1 MKTKSKALLLSLCA
15 VLLVAATVLGT
26 IAWLTAQDSVTNTFT
41 VGNVKIDLKEPQTD
55 KFGQYFYYKND
66 SDKYTDETK
75 DGVLAGGVVTSN
87 EWDDLVIVNTNSYT
101 LRPGQEYAKEPHIIL
116 DDASENCYYF
126 VKIDNQ
132 LKDIEHGTFEGE
144 DDDFYNTIEDQMKI
158 FGWVPVEGYTGVYA
172 LHCVEEDISLD
183 GTDYKLSLERR
194 MVGTE
199 RDSSTGGLLDNDKYV
214 PVFTCFRVKDD
225 VDGDTLKSLTG
236 KTITI
241 TAYAVQAD
249 GFDAVTDEGTNV
261 VSDAT
266 LWATAFPTAA
276 ESTKITTP
284 EPTEPT
290 T

>member
-41 VGNVKIDLKEPQTD
+41 VGNVKIELKEPETD
-55 KFGQYFYYKND
+55 KFGEHYYQKADGGVSGEEKTEVEIPDSSSLRSNWDKYVIVDKND
-66 SDKYTDETK
+66 
-75 DGVLAGGVVTSN
+75 
-87 EWDDLVIVNTNSYT
+87 YT

-116 DDASENCYYF
+116 DDNSENCYYF

-132 LKDIEHGTFEGE
+132 LKGIECETFREG
-144 DDDFYNTIEDQMKI
+144 DDFYTTIEEQMKI
-158 FGWVPVEGYTGVYA
+158 LGWAKVEGYTGVYA
-172 LHCVEEDISLD
+172 LHYVEMKPESDEDE
-183 GTDYKLSLERR
+183 LSPERR
-194 MVGTE
+194 VVGTE
-199 RDSSTGGLLDNDKYV
+199 RDSSTGGLLDGDKYV

-249 GFDAVTDEGTNV
+249 GLNAVTEEGTNV
-261 VSDAT
+261 VSDAE
-266 LWATAFPTAA
+266 LWATAFPEAA

-284 EPTEPT
+284 EPAEPT

>member
-41 VGNVKIDLKEPQTD
+41 VGNVKIELKEPETD
-55 KFGQYFYYKND
+55 KFGEHYYQKADGGVAGEEKTEVEIPDSSSLRSNWDKYVIVDKND
-66 SDKYTDETK
+66 
-75 DGVLAGGVVTSN
+75 
-87 EWDDLVIVNTNSYT
+87 YT

-132 LKDIEHGTFEGE
+132 LEEIERETFIEG
-144 DDDFYNTIEDQMKI
+144 DDFYTTIEEQMKI
-158 FGWVPVEGYTGVYA
+158 LGWAKVEEYTGVYA
-172 LHCVEEDISLD
+172 LHCVEEDISPD
-183 GTDYKLSLERR
+183 GTDYKLSPERR
-194 MVGTE
+194 VVGTE
-199 RDSSTGGLLDNDKYV
+199 RGTDTNYDKYV

-249 GFDAVTDEGTNV
+249 GLDAVTEEGTNV
-261 VSDAT
+261 VSDAE

-276 ESTKITTP
+276 ASTKITTP

-290 T
+290 I

>member
-41 VGNVKIDLKEPQTD
+41 VGNVKIELKEPETD
-55 KFGQYFYYKND
+55 KFGEHYYQKADGGASGEEKNEVEIPDSSSLRSNWDKYVIVDKND
-66 SDKYTDETK
+66 
-75 DGVLAGGVVTSN
+75 
-87 EWDDLVIVNTNSYT
+87 YT

-116 DDASENCYYF
+116 DDNSENCYYF

-132 LKDIEHGTFEGE
+132 LKEIECETFSEG
-144 DDDFYNTIEDQMKI
+144 DDFYNTIEDQMKI
-158 FGWVPVEGYTGVYA
+158 LGWAKVEGYTGVYA
-172 LHCVEEDISLD
+172 LHCVEEGISPD
-183 GTDYKLSLERR
+183 GTDYKLSPERR
-194 MVGTE
+194 VVGTE
-199 RDSSTGGLLDNDKYV
+199 RDSSTGGLLDGDKYV

-249 GFDAVTDEGTNV
+249 GFDAVTAEGTNV
-261 VSDAT
+261 VSDAE
-266 LWATAFPTAA
+266 LWATAFPEAA

-290 T
+290 I